1 MSNNEL
7 TDLFIA
13 LTGQDRVTAKKY
25 LEENYWS
32 LSTAITFFRLIEMKE
47 KFNDWTTLRHPRS
60 DSFMYSP
67 WNVNQA

>member
-13 LTGQDRVTAKKY
+13 LTGQDRATAKRY

-32 LSTAITFFRLIEMKE
+32 LSTAITFFKVDRNEGRI
-47 KFNDWTTLRHPRS
+47 
-60 DSFMYSP
+60 
-67 WNVNQA
+67 

>member
-13 LTGQDRVTAKKY
+13 LTGLDRATAKKY

-32 LSTAITFFRLIEMKE
+32 LSTAITFFQVDRNEGKI
-47 KFNDWTTLRHPRS
+47 
-60 DSFMYSP
+60 
-67 WNVNQA
+67 